1 MERNEDKEL
10 EAERKKAEMQTA
22 LKEQIELKRMMKEEE
37 KRRQREEERREEQ
50 KMIMQRQE
58 LLIDQSIDMDRPVR
72 VKPQGKK
79 DTSPFDD
86 APPVVSSRVAELS
99 YGVKNIQEID
109 EPIKNLQGTH
119 APYRE
124 STPTF
129 NQANLPALN
138 LNVPSFGMGGDGNLR
153 RIDSVQTFYRK
164 DDVYPIQNNHDSL
177 YDRYRR
183 AFQYSAE
190 YDTEL
195 LKENLKSQVQGFTLQ
210 TDLINVSRGIF
221 FFVQ

>member
-138 LNVPSFGMGGDGNLR
+138 LNVPSFGMG
-153 RIDSVQTFYRK
+153 